1 MQSNNMSKEPVNIV
15 TLKWGTLYGPEYA
28 NRLYAAVKR
37 NLSRPHQF
45 ICFTDN
51 PEGLDPGIKT
61 FPIPDVPM
69 PDHNLK
75 SGWRKICL
83 FRKDL
88 PISGVCLFMDLD
100 LVVTGSLDAFFEFG
114 QLDQIPIIH
123 NWVPWHKSL
132 FRKRPEIGNSSVFRF
147 VANECSFVYEQYL
160 SEQEWAL
167 ETFWPPQSY
176 LTHCIRPRMIYWP
189 EKWVRSFKRHCT
201 RMFPMNY
208 FLTPKIP
215 EDARIIAFHGRP
227 HPDQAFNGYKGKKLH
242 HYVRP
247 TPWIGEY
254 WYDK

>member
-1 MQSNNMSKEPVNIV
+1 MSKESVSVV

-37 NLSRPHQF
+37 NLSVPHQF

-51 PEGLDPGIKT
+51 PEGLDPGIKA

-69 PDHNLK
+69 PDYHLN

-100 LVVTGSLDAFFEFG
+100 LVVTGPLDVFFEFG
-114 QLDQIPIIH
+114 QRDQIPIIH
-123 NWVPWHKSL
+123 NWVPWHKTL

-167 ETFWPPQSY
+167 KTFWPPQSY
-176 LTHCIRPRMIYWP
+176 LTHCIRPRMVYWP
-189 EKWVRSFKRHCT
+189 ERWVRSFKRHCT
-201 RMFPMNY
+201 RMFPMNF
-208 FLTPKIP
+208 FLTPIIP
-215 EDARIIAFHGRP
+215 GDARIIAFHGRP
-227 HPDQAFNGYKGKKLH
+227 HPDQALNGYKGKKLH

-247 TPWIGEY
+247 TPWIGKY
-254 WYDK
+254 WYDE